1 MKKRTGLGVAF
12 DCFNI
17 VIMIALSF
25 IALYPF
31 LYVIFAS
38 LSDSAELSL
47 YRGMLFKPLGFSAAA
62 YKAVFEEPDIMT
74 GFFNTLI
81 YVVAGTAINVFMT
94 ALGAFVLSRRNF
106 YWNKLLL
113 PMAVFTMFFG
123 GGLIP
128 NFLLIKTLGL
138 YDTRWAI
145 LIPTAISTWNLF
157 IMKTNFLA
165 IPASL
170 EESAEIDGANSF
182 VVFAKI
188 VMPLSMPVIAVM
200 ILYYGVSN
208 WNSWFNAMVYL
219 KNRNLFPLQLFL
231 REILIANSTED
242 MILSM
247 DVSTADTQKVS
258 ESVKYATIVVATLP
272 ILCVYPFL
280 QKYFVKGVMIGAVK
294 G

>member
-1 MKKRTGLGVAF
+1 MVKRTKGGIIF
-12 DCFNI
+12 D
-17 VIMIALSF
+17 IANTIFLIIISF
-25 IALYPF
+25 ISLYPF

-38 LSDSAELSL
+38 VSDSSALAV
-47 YRGMLFKPLGFSAAA
+47 YRGMLFKPLGFSLGA
-62 YKAVFEEPDIMT
+62 YKAVFEQSDIIT
-74 GFFNTLI
+74 GYLNTII
-81 YVVAGTAINVFMT
+81 YVVFGTVINIVMT
-94 ALGAFVLSRRNF
+94 SLGAFVLSRKAF
-106 YWNKLLL
+106 YWNKILL
-113 PMAVFTMFFG
+113 PMAVFTMFFN

-128 NFLLIKTLGL
+128 NFLLIKALGI

-182 VVFAKI
+182 VVFARI

-200 ILYYGVSN
+200 ILYYGVAN
-208 WNSWFNAMVYL
+208 WNSWFNAMVFL
-219 KNRNLFPLQLFL
+219 RDRNLFPLQLFL
-231 REILIANSTED
+231 REILIANSTEE
-242 MILSM
+242 MMLSM
-247 DVSTADTQKVS
+247 DVGSADIQRVS
-258 ESVKYATIVVATLP
+258 ETVKYATIVVVTLP

-280 QKYFVKGVMIGAVK
+280 QKYFVKGVMVGAIK

>member
-1 MKKRTGLGVAF
+1 MIKRTKLGVVF
-12 DCFNI
+12 DVFNTLFL
-17 VIMIALSF
+17 IMLSF
-25 IALYPF
+25 ISLYPF

-38 LSDSAELSL
+38 LSDSSALSV
-47 YRGMLFKPLGFSAAA
+47 YRGMLFKPLGFSMAA
-62 YKAVFEEPDIMT
+62 YKAVFEQSDVIT
-74 GFFNTLI
+74 GYINTII
-81 YVVAGTAINVFMT
+81 YVVAGTAINILMT
-94 ALGAFVLSRRNF
+94 SLGAFVLSRKNF
-106 YWNKLLL
+106 YWNKILL

-128 NFLLIKTLGL
+128 SFLLIKTLGM

-145 LIPTAISTWNLF
+145 LIPGAISTWNLF
-157 IMKTNFLA
+157 IMKTNFMS

-182 VVFAKI
+182 VVFARI

-200 ILYYGVSN
+200 ILYYGVGN

-219 KNRNLFPLQLFL
+219 RNRKLFPLQLFL
-231 REILIANSTED
+231 REILISNSTEE
-242 MILSM
+242 MMLSM
-247 DVSTADTQKVS
+247 DVGTADTQIVS

-280 QKYFVKGVMIGAVK
+280 QKYFVKGVMIGAIK

>member
-1 MKKRTGLGVAF
+1 MRKRTGLGTVF
-12 DCFNI
+12 DCFN
-17 VIMIALSF
+17 VIILITLSF
-25 IALYPF
+25 ISLYPF

-38 LSDSAELSL
+38 LSDSAELAL
-47 YRGMLFKPLGFSAAA
+47 YRGMLFRPLGFSTAA
-62 YKAVFEEPDIMT
+62 YKAVFEEREIIT
-74 GFFNTLI
+74 GFLNTII
-81 YVVAGTAINVFMT
+81 YVVAGTAINVIMT
-94 ALGAFVLSRRNF
+94 SLGAFVLSRKNF
-106 YWNKLLL
+106 YWNKLLM

-128 NFLLIKTLGL
+128 NFLLIKALGM

-157 IMKTNFLA
+157 IMKTNFMA

-182 VVFAKI
+182 IVFIKI

-200 ILYYGVSN
+200 ILYYGVGN

-219 KNRNLFPLQLFL
+219 KERDLFPLQLFL
-231 REILIANSTED
+231 REFLIANSTEE
-242 MILSM
+242 MMLSM
-247 DVSTADTQKVS
+247 DVGTADIQRVS
-258 ESVKYATIVVATLP
+258 ETVKYATIVVATLP

-280 QKYFVKGVMIGAVK
+280 QKYFVKGVMIGAIK

>member
-1 MKKRTGLGVAF
+1 MIKRSKGGVVF
-12 DCFNI
+12 DSLN
-17 VIMIALSF
+17 VIILVMLSF
-25 IALYPF
+25 ISLYPF
-31 LYVIFAS
+31 LYVVFAS
-38 LSDSAELSL
+38 FSDSAELAL
-47 YRGMLFKPLGFSAAA
+47 YRGMLFRPLGFSTSA
-62 YKAVFEEPDIMT
+62 YGAVFEQSDVIT
-74 GFFNTLI
+74 GYFNTII
-81 YVVAGTAINVFMT
+81 YVVFGTAINLLMT
-94 ALGAFVLSRRNF
+94 SLGAFVLSRKNF
-106 YWNKLLL
+106 YWNKILL

-128 NFLLIKTLGL
+128 SFLLIKALGI

-145 LIPTAISTWNLF
+145 LLPGAISTWNLF

-182 VVFAKI
+182 IVFARI

-200 ILYYGVSN
+200 ILYYGVGN

-219 KNRNLFPLQLFL
+219 RNRNLFPLQLFL
-231 REILIANSTED
+231 REILIANSTEE
-242 MILSM
+242 MMLSM
-247 DVSTADTQKVS
+247 DVGSADVQRVS
-258 ESVKYATIVVATLP
+258 ETVKYATIVVATLP

-280 QKYFVKGVMIGAVK
+280 QKYFVKGVMIGAIK